1 MKMIKIIGKKTLYN
15 TDNSY
20 PASEWVREELN
31 KKSQKDK
38 VIFPHLSSGIK
49 ISPKDNQTLFKGSLG
64 SVYFLANN
72 ISENTQ
78 GVSIASTIQTM
89 GSASI
94 SNSILPENFYK
105 VVALFSAR
113 RLIQANW
120 TNWTDEYLAPDESN
134 PKFKEFVNDS
144 VIFSLFESKS
154 NQSSLR
160 NMEYKNK
167 KWDIKNEF
175 FWMSKQ
181 EIAQLAKDNNNEDCY
196 DDAIS
201 SDDRYVY
208 KYLQRITLSPE
219 AQAVL
224 DYANKLVRDSFK
236 YREDF
241 NKNHPEYQ
249 INNWDCGYYQ
259 LKFMWKEYMP
269 EEFAEFRA
277 LYNKL
282 AEKMRPMVYELGFLK
297 K

>member
-1 MKMIKIIGKKTLYN
+1 MKMIRIIGQKTLYN
-15 TDNSY
+15 LDNSY

-38 VIFPHLSSGIK
+38 VIFPHISSGIK
-49 ISPKDNQTLFKGSLG
+49 ISQKDNQRLFKNNLG

-72 ISENTQ
+72 VSENPQ
-78 GVSIASTIQTM
+78 GVSIASTIQTK

-105 VVALFSAR
+105 VVSLFSAR
-113 RLIQANW
+113 KLIMPNW
-120 TNWTDEYLAPDESN
+120 INSKDEYLAPDESN

-144 VIFSLFESKS
+144 VIYSLFESAS
-154 NQSSLR
+154 NQSTLR

-167 KWDIKNEF
+167 KWNIKNEF
-175 FWMSKQ
+175 FWMSRE
-181 EIAQLAKDNNNEDCY
+181 EIMNLADKNNNEYCY
-196 DDAIS
+196 DDAITS
-201 SDDRYVY
+201 TDRFVY
-208 KYLQRITLSPE
+208 KYLQKITLSPE

-236 YREDF
+236 YRDMFNSDF
-241 NKNHPEYQ
+241 PDYQ

-259 LKFMWKEYMP
+259 LKALWKEYMP

-282 AEKMRPMVYELGFLK
+282 ADKMRPMVYELGFLK